1 MEKLNTKL
9 KDYIQFCQRQKCLKV
24 ATIRAYATD
33 LAQFANYV
41 STTYI
46 EDIVSKDIELYII
59 HLHSS
64 YKPKTA
70 KRKIASLK
78 AFFHYC
84 EFKEIIP
91 KNPFNKVQIR
101 FREPVTLPKTIS
113 LTSLEFILTTIYNQ
127 RISAS
132 TP

>member
-24 ATIRAYATD
+24 ATIRAYAID

-84 EFKEIIP
+84 EFKEIYPKIP
-91 KNPFNKVQIR
+91 LIKVK
-101 FREPVTLPKTIS
+101 FVLESPSHFPK
-113 LTSLEFILTTIYNQ
+113 LFL
-127 RISAS
+127 
-132 TP
+132 